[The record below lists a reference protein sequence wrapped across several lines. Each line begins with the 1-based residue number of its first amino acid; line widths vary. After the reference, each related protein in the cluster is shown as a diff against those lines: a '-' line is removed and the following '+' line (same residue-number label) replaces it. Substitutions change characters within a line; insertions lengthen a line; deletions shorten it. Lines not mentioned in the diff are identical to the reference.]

1 MEEQGDV
8 GWEEVGRL
16 LGTVV
21 QVAHCST
28 GCHSWSRR
36 TREIGEGKLFWRFSI
51 QAIVDQ
57 EPLN

>member
-1 MEEQGDV
+1 M

-21 QVAHCST
+21 QVAHCNT
-28 GCHSWSRR
+28 GCHSWNRR
-36 TREIGEGKLFWRFSI
+36 TRELGEGKLFWRFSI